1 MKQNRWKKII
11 GIILLV
17 GVLIISF
24 WYGGNAPGLQGFSVD
39 SEVEENVINEDKTS
53 EAETDKDSNDDIS
66 DYTAD
71 EKNND
76 KNIEA
81 SESEDSKKEKK
92 TGLLTSI
99 VMKVKKVSSSGKTRK
114 NNPQLNKKAQ
124 KNANRAADKS
134 IKKNKKKKNK
144 NKIAKNNSDSNS
156 KSVDDKNENNASDS
170 NNIDSSNVVDNAHE
184 PQNGITDDN
193 RINDNISTENDNKT
207 NNNITEQDVEKS
219 DESSSKKS
227 VKDDEGEFITCTIY
241 ISCASV
247 LSHMDQLSSATKKV
261 IPEDGIILNL
271 TEVKVKKDATVFDV
285 LQKAARDNK
294 IHFEYNYTP
303 AYKTCYIE
311 GIGNLYQFDV
321 GNLSGWL
328 YSVNDE
334 YPGVGCSSCKVED
347 GDSIKWVYTCNFGK
361 DVGGYVETK

>member
-24 WYGGNAPGLQGFSVD
+24 WYGGNAPGLKGFSID
-39 SEVEENVINEDKTS
+39 SEVEENVVNEDKTS
-53 EAETDKDSNDDIS
+53 KAGIDKDNNENIS
-66 DYTAD
+66 DDASG
-71 EKNND
+71 EKSNE

-81 SESEDSKKEKK
+81 LESGDSKKEKK

-99 VMKVKKVSSSGKTRK
+99 VMKVKKVGSSGKAGK

-124 KNANRAADKS
+124 KNANRAANKS

-156 KSVDDKNENNASDS
+156 KSVDNKNEKNASDS
-170 NNIDSSNVVDNAHE
+170 NNIDSSTVVDDAHE
-184 PQNGITDDN
+184 SQNVTTDDN

-207 NNNITEQDVEKS
+207 NNNITEQEVENI
-219 DESSSKKS
+219 DENTSLKS
-227 VKDDEGEFITCTIY
+227 VKDDDGEFITCTIY

-247 LSHMDQLSSATKKV
+247 LDHMDKLSTATKKV
-261 IPEDGIILNL
+261 IPEDGVILNL

-285 LQKAARDNK
+285 LKKAARDNK
-294 IHFEYNYTP
+294 IHLEYNYTP

-311 GIGNLYQFDV
+311 GIGNLYQFDA

-334 YPGVGCSSCKVED
+334 YPGLGCSGCKIKD
-347 GDSIKWVYTCNFGK
+347 GDNIKWVYTCNFGK